1 MGIASDPVDESTSA
15 EDLMG
20 KADKALYMA
29 KETRNKVMLYNEK
42 AEELAKKKK
51 KKKDQ
56 EEV

>member
-20 KADKALYMA
+20 KADKVLYMA
-29 KETRNKVMLYNEK
+29 KETRNKVMLYNKK